1 MLWGL
6 DGRTELCGVWGRAGR
21 GVLLLGISTWGALSH
36 MLCHMHPV
44 SFHESRWKAETRSLP
59 PVCLRR
65 PFPSEETAENDE
77 DVYRSLEELAE

>member
-1 MLWGL
+1 
-6 DGRTELCGVWGRAGR
+6 
-21 GVLLLGISTWGALSH
+21 
-36 MLCHMHPV
+36 MHPV
-44 SFHESRWKAETRSLP
+44 SFHESRQKAETRSLP

>member
-1 MLWGL
+1 ME
-6 DGRTELCGVWGRAGR
+6 GRDPLT
-21 GVLLLGISTWGALSH
+21 
-36 MLCHMHPV
+36 
-44 SFHESRWKAETRSLP
+44 P